1 MDKNRLSR
9 GRETRKR
16 EPASGSDAWWL
27 DFFPDFRPVFNI
39 VDRRTTDAQVR
50 YLVRKLKM
58 RRGQRFLDCPCG
70 IGRIALPLA
79 ARGVRVTGVDITHT
93 YLDEVAEQAQRRRLP
108 IKLLKSDMREIPYRG
123 EFDAAGNLWTS
134 FGYFPSEADD
144 QKVLERMHRALRP
157 GGKFVLHVINRDWI
171 MANFQARDWFVTG
184 GMRVLEERRF
194 DYAASQIHSVWT
206 FIRDGKTTSHK
217 STIRMYSYHEL
228 AAMMEDAGFIDVE
241 GFGSMKDD
249 PISRETMMMF
259 VFGTKPM
266 KRVRSR

>member
-1 MDKNRLSR
+1 MKSQRSNTSA
-9 GRETRKR
+9 GAKR
-16 EPASGSDAWWL
+16 RASSPGSNDWWL
-27 DFFPDFRPVFNI
+27 DFFPEFRPVFNI

-50 YLVRKLKM
+50 YLVRKLNL
-58 RRGQRFLDCPCG
+58 RRGRSFLDCPCG

-79 ARGVRVTGVDITHT
+79 AKGIRVTGVDITQM
-93 YLDEVAEQAQRRRLP
+93 YLDEVAEKARQRRLP
-108 IKLLKSDMREIPYRG
+108 VTLLRSDMREIPFRG
-123 EFDAAGNLWTS
+123 QFDTAGNLWTS
-134 FGYFPSEADD
+134 FGYFPSVADD

-157 GGKFVLHVINRDWI
+157 GGRFVLHVINRDWI
-171 MANFQARDWFVTG
+171 MAHFQARDWFVTG

-206 FIRDGKTTSHK
+206 FIRDGKAATHK

-228 AAMMEDAGFIDVE
+228 AAMMEEAGFIDVE

-249 PISRETMMMF
+249 PISRDTMMMF

-266 KRVRSR
+266 KRSRGR